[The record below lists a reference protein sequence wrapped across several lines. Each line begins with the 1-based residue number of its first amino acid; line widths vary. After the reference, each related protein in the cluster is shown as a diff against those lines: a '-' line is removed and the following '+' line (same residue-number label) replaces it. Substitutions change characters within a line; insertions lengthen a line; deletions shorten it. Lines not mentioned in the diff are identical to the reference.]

1 MSDLLNRIDR
11 YLHDDR
17 YLSTTELVED
27 CKTEIERLQTVL
39 DLAHEKCVLFWA
51 LSDKAGN
58 EAGRLVAREIINIL
72 DGEVKP

>member
-1 MSDLLNRIDR
+1 MSDLLERARNFDCMEYDASAI
-11 YLHDDR
+11 LC
-17 YLSTTELVED
+17 ELAE
-27 CKTEIERLQTVL
+27 ENERLQTVL

>member
-1 MSDLLNRIDR
+1 MSDLLERLRKDAQTGGGGR
-11 YLHDDR
+11 LCDEAAD
-17 YLSTTELVED
+17 
-27 CKTEIERLQTVL
+27 EIERLQTVL